1 MPRINRY
8 RVLTL
13 RPWRVAWVA
22 CSWVLGLSTFALLQL
37 LHLTCRVHVEG
48 VAHPEARGGVI
59 HAFWH
64 DAWFLWLVAF
74 PRAERNRAWLIHPAA
89 YMAPI
94 RIALRLMGVRLVMA
108 VKGEDGR
115 RATAALAELLKQGWT
130 TAIAPDG
137 PHGPVKT
144 LKRGVLHLAVQSG
157 VPIVPVRCDAR
168 PAFRLRAWD
177 RKVVPLPFARIRIRF
192 GTPLTVD
199 ADGFSEAER
208 ALTVSLTN
216 AAN

>member
-1 MPRINRY
+1 MVYLSRSRD
-8 RVLTL
+8 VALWL
-13 RPWRVAWVA
+13 WRPAWVA
-22 CSWVLGLSTFALLQL
+22 CSWLLGLSAFALLQM
-37 LHLTCRVHVEG
+37 LHFTCRLEVEG
-48 VAHPEARGGVI
+48 IEYPDARGGVI

-74 PRAERNRAWLIHPAA
+74 PRSQRDRAWLIHPAP
-89 YMAPI
+89 YMQPI
-94 RIALRLMGVRLVMA
+94 RVAVRLIGVRLVMA
-108 VKGEDGR
+108 LKGEDGR
-115 RATAALAELLKQGWT
+115 RASSGLAELLQQGWT

-137 PHGPVKT
+137 PHGPPKT

-157 VPIVPVRCDAR
+157 VPIVPVRCAAR
-168 PAFRLRAWD
+168 PAFRLRSWD

-192 GTPLTVD
+192 GAPLTVD
-199 ADGFSEAER
+199 AESFSEAER